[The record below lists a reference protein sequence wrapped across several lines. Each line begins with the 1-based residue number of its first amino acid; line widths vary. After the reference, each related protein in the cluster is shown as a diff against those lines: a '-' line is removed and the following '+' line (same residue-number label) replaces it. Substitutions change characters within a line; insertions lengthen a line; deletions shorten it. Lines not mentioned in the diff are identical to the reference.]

1 MTRHKSEDYKLSA
14 VKYYLISDDTQ
25 ENVCKIFKC
34 SVRSLLRWVYRY
46 KTEGEIKR
54 HNRFPVA
61 YKVSKKHVKY
71 ILEELTKNKTITLED
86 LIIKLKTK
94 FKKLSISKMHLHR
107 IIKDNNITLKLTR
120 LRHEPI
126 KRFGKKINIKS
137 KLKEFYEE
145 ITKYKLK
152 DIICIDETSINALQK
167 RNHCYN
173 EIGKRCVIKTHSQE
187 VFKKYTCI
195 FAINNKGVIGW
206 KLYRKGGIDTYR
218 LKHFLKKH
226 VTKKYKNKLIILD
239 NASSHRNEKI
249 KKLINKKNNLLYSIP
264 YQHFTNS
271 IESFFNILKSRLQKL
286 EGLVYDELKDNI
298 KKVIKDIPKEYYK
311 NIFRGSYD
319 RKLKYIKKLNSRKK
333 KLKNYL

>member
-1 MTRHKSEDYKLSA
+1 
-14 VKYYLISDDTQ
+14 
-25 ENVCKIFKC
+25 
-34 SVRSLLRWVYRY
+34 
-46 KTEGEIKR
+46 
-54 HNRFPVA
+54 
-61 YKVSKKHVKY
+61 
-71 ILEELTKNKTITLED
+71 
-86 LIIKLKTK
+86 
-94 FKKLSISKMHLHR
+94 MHLHR

-145 ITKYKLK
+145 ISKYKLK

-206 KLYRKGGIDTYR
+206 KLYRKGGIDTDR

-226 VTKKYKNKLIILD
+226 ITRKYKNKLIILD
-239 NASSHRNEKI
+239 NASSHRNDKI
-249 KKLINKKNNLLYSIP
+249 KKLINKKNNLLYTIP
-264 YQHFTNS
+264 YQHFTNT
-271 IESFFNILKSRLQKL
+271 IEGFFNILKSRLQKL

-311 NIFRGSYD
+311 NIFKGSYD
-319 RKLKYIKKLNSRKK
+319 RKIKYIKKSNSRKK

>member
-1 MTRHKSEDYKLSA
+1 MTQHKSEDYKLSA
-14 VKYYLISDDTQ
+14 VKYYLISDNTQ
-25 ENVCKIFKC
+25 KNVCKIFKC

-46 KTEGEIKR
+46 KTEREIKR
-54 HNRFPVA
+54 HNRIPIA

-71 ILEELTKNKTITLED
+71 ILDELTKNKTITLED

-94 FKKLSISKMHLHR
+94 FKNLLISKMHLHR

-126 KRFGKKINIKS
+126 KRFGKKIDIKS

-145 ITKYKLK
+145 ISKYKLK

-206 KLYRKGGIDTYR
+206 KLYRKGGIDTDR

-226 VTKKYKNKLIILD
+226 IRKKYENKLIILD

-249 KKLINKKNNLLYSIP
+249 KKLINKKNILLYSIP

-271 IESFFNILKSRLQKL
+271 IEGF
-286 EGLVYDELKDNI
+286 
-298 KKVIKDIPKEYYK
+298 
-311 NIFRGSYD
+311 
-319 RKLKYIKKLNSRKK
+319 
-333 KLKNYL
+333 

>member
-1 MTRHKSEDYKLSA
+1 MTQHKSEDYKLSA
-14 VKYYLISDDTQ
+14 VKYYLISDETQ

-46 KTEGEIKR
+46 KTEGKIKH
-54 HNRFPVA
+54 HNRFPIA

-137 KLKEFYEE
+137 NLKEFYEE
-145 ITKYKLK
+145 INKYKLK
-152 DIICIDETSINALQK
+152 DIISIDETSINALQK

-206 KLYRKGGIDTYR
+206 KLYRKGGIDTDR

-226 VTKKYKNKLIILD
+226 ITRKYKNKLIILD
-239 NASSHRNEKI
+239 NASSHRNDKI
-249 KKLINKKNNLLYSIP
+249 KKLINKKNNLLYTIP
-264 YQHFTNS
+264 YQHFTNT
-271 IESFFNILKSRLQKL
+271 IEGFFNILKSRLQKL
-286 EGLVYDELKDNI
+286 EGLVYDELKENI

-311 NIFRGSYD
+311 NIFKGSYD
-319 RKLKYIKKLNSRKK
+319 RKIKYIKKSNSRKK

>member
-1 MTRHKSEDYKLSA
+1 MTQHKSEDYKLSA
-14 VKYYLISDDTQ
+14 VKYYLISDDAQ

-46 KTEGEIKR
+46 KTEGEIIR
-54 HNRFPVA
+54 HDRFPVA

-145 ITKYKLK
+145 ISKYKLK
-152 DIICIDETSINALQK
+152 DIISIDETSINALQK

-206 KLYRKGGIDTYR
+206 KLYRKGGIDTDR

-226 VTKKYKNKLIILD
+226 ITRKYKNKLIILD

-249 KKLINKKNNLLYSIP
+249 KKLINKKNNLLYTIP
-264 YQHFTNS
+264 YQHFTNT
-271 IESFFNILKSRLQKL
+271 IEGFFNILKSRLQKL

-311 NIFRGSYD
+311 NIFKGSYD
-319 RKLKYIKKLNSRKK
+319 RKLKYIKKINSRKK

>member
-1 MTRHKSEDYKLSA
+1 MTQHKSEDYKLSA

-54 HNRFPVA
+54 HNRFPIA
-61 YKVSKKHVKY
+61 YKVSKKHIKY

-94 FKKLSISKMHLHR
+94 FKKISISKMHLHR

-145 ITKYKLK
+145 ISKYKLK

-206 KLYRKGGIDTYR
+206 KLYRKGGIDTDR
-218 LKHFLKKH
+218 LKHFLKKYI
-226 VTKKYKNKLIILD
+226 TRKYKNKLIILD
-239 NASSHRNEKI
+239 NASSHRNDKI
-249 KKLINKKNNLLYSIP
+249 KKLINKKNNLLYTIP
-264 YQHFTNS
+264 YQHFTNT
-271 IESFFNILKSRLQKL
+271 IEGFFNILKSRLQKL

-311 NIFRGSYD
+311 NIFKGSYD
-319 RKLKYIKKLNSRKK
+319 RKIKYIKKLNSRKK

>member
-1 MTRHKSEDYKLSA
+1 
-14 VKYYLISDDTQ
+14 
-25 ENVCKIFKC
+25 
-34 SVRSLLRWVYRY
+34 
-46 KTEGEIKR
+46 
-54 HNRFPVA
+54 
-61 YKVSKKHVKY
+61 
-71 ILEELTKNKTITLED
+71 
-86 LIIKLKTK
+86 
-94 FKKLSISKMHLHR
+94 MHLHR

-145 ITKYKLK
+145 ISKYKLK

-195 FAINNKGVIGW
+195 FAINNKVVIGW
-206 KLYRKGGIDTYR
+206 KLYRKKYITR
-218 LKHFLKKH
+218 
-226 VTKKYKNKLIILD
+226 KYKNKLIILD

-249 KKLINKKNNLLYSIP
+249 KKLINKKNVLLYSIP
-264 YQHFTNS
+264 YQHYTNT
-271 IESFFNILKSRLQKL
+271 IEGFFNILKSRLHKL

-298 KKVIKDIPKEYYK
+298 KKVITDIPKEYYK
-311 NIFRGSYD
+311 NIFKGSYD
-319 RKLKYIKKLNSRKK
+319 RKIKYIKKLNSRKK

>member
-1 MTRHKSEDYKLSA
+1 
-14 VKYYLISDDTQ
+14 
-25 ENVCKIFKC
+25 
-34 SVRSLLRWVYRY
+34 
-46 KTEGEIKR
+46 
-54 HNRFPVA
+54 
-61 YKVSKKHVKY
+61 
-71 ILEELTKNKTITLED
+71 
-86 LIIKLKTK
+86 
-94 FKKLSISKMHLHR
+94 MHLHR

-126 KRFGKKINIKS
+126 KRFGKKIDIKS

-145 ITKYKLK
+145 ISKYKLK

-195 FAINNKGVIGW
+195 FAVNNKGVIGW
-206 KLYRKGGIDTYR
+206 KLYRKGGIDTDR

-226 VTKKYKNKLIILD
+226 ITKRYENKLIILD

-249 KKLINKKNNLLYSIP
+249 KELINKKNILLYSIP
-264 YQHFTNS
+264 YQHYTNS
-271 IESFFNILKSRLQKL
+271 IEGFFNILKSRLQKL

-311 NIFRGSYD
+311 NIFKGSYN
-319 RKLKYIKKLNSRKK
+319 RKIKYIKKTNSRKK